1 MSESDNNELDGDFIE
16 NANAVSKNWS
26 GKEMTPEAMIDEF
39 ALYGHA
45 KRAAFLDNVD
55 RQMKTPND
63 ANLRKLSDL
72 VWLKGELSDLHH
84 KLRRSGR

>member
-1 MSESDNNELDGDFIE
+1 MTDENDETSGDFIQH
-16 NANAVSKNWS
+16 AQDVAKNWS
-26 GKEMTPEAMIDEF
+26 GEEMTPESMINEF

-63 ANLRKLSDL
+63 SNLRKLSDL
-72 VWLKGELSDLHH
+72 VWLRGELSELHH
-84 KLRRSGR
+84 KLRKAER